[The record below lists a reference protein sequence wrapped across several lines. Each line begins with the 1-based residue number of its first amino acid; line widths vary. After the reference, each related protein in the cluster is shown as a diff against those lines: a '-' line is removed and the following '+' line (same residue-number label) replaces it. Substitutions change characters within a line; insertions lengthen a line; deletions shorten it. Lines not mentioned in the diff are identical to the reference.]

1 VSELDNPIWSA
12 LTTVQSALG
21 ERAGHA
27 ARFHPAITGLAGL
40 AEPTTAALA
49 ELATLVGPGQWANL
63 LLDDDIAMPPGLEVE
78 DVLDV
83 PQMVHDGG
91 PVAVDRAAAAIETLG
106 DADAAD
112 MQALAALTRP
122 GYFSTRTHQLGVFLG
137 IRHQG
142 RLVAMAGQRLH
153 IAGFREVTS
162 VCTHPDHLGRGH
174 GAVLVA
180 AQIERMRAAGD
191 TCFLHVLGSNQRA
204 IALYARL
211 GFRIR
216 RRFRYV
222 ITRPAT
228 SSATG

>member
-1 VSELDNPIWSA
+1 VTELDNPIWSA
-12 LTTVQSALG
+12 LTTLQAGLG
-21 ERAGHA
+21 ERAGRA
-27 ARFHPAITGLAGL
+27 ARFRPTITGLAGL

-49 ELATLVGPGQWANL
+49 ELATLVRPGEWANL
-63 LLDDDIAMPPGLEVE
+63 LLDDDAIAMPPVLEIE

-91 PVAVDRAAAAIETLG
+91 PVAAPDVAIETLG
-106 DADAAD
+106 DADAAA

-122 GYFSTRTHQLGVFLG
+122 GYFSTRTHELGTFLG
-137 IRHQG
+137 IRHEG
-142 RLVAMAGQRLH
+142 RVVAMAGQRLH
-153 IAGFREVTS
+153 LRGFHEVTS

-174 GAVLVA
+174 GAALVA
-180 AQIERMRAAGD
+180 AQIALMQAAGD

-204 IALYARL
+204 IALYERL

-228 SSATG
+228 R

>member
-1 VSELDNPIWSA
+1 VTELDNPIWSA
-12 LTTVQSALG
+12 LTTLQAGLG
-21 ERAGHA
+21 ERAGRA
-27 ARFHPAITGLAGL
+27 ARFRPAITGLAGL

-49 ELATLVGPGQWANL
+49 ELAILVRPGEWANL
-63 LLDDDIAMPPGLEVE
+63 LLDDAIAMPPGLAIE

-91 PVAVDRAAAAIETLG
+91 PVAAPDVAIETLG
-106 DADAAD
+106 DADAAE

-122 GYFSTRTHQLGVFLG
+122 GYFSTRTHELGTFLG
-137 IRHQG
+137 IRHEG
-142 RLVAMAGQRLH
+142 RVVAMAGQRLH
-153 IAGFREVTS
+153 IPGFHEVTS

-174 GAVLVA
+174 GAALVA
-180 AQIERMRAAGD
+180 AQIALMQAAGD

-204 IALYARL
+204 IGLYERL

-228 SSATG
+228 R